1 MSTGL
6 SGALRAGVVVLLSS
20 AAVAAYALP
29 FTRGNVIVSGTPT
42 TVKEF
47 TPAGVLVQTLPAAGS
62 GAFTTGMCFDSSGK
76 LLLTLFSDGAVA
88 LYNTDGTLATAS
100 FITAPGEPE
109 ACVRDA
115 AGNFYVT
122 SVTAVAAIRKYSS
135 TGTLLQT
142 FLPGT
147 RSDWMD
153 LGTDQCTMYWDDEGT
168 SPAIHRFNV
177 CSGTALP
184 VLGGSG
190 TFTALRVHPG
200 TGDILVANSSTN
212 RVDRFSSAGTL
223 LGSWIPTG
231 ILGVIFALNLDPDGL
246 TFWTGGTGGSVHRFA
261 IATFAPQI
269 STFNSGNANLFGLS
283 VVGEITTGGP
293 ATGPA
298 EVPTLSQWALIALA
312 LMLAGGAALGLRRR
326 HPKI

>member
-1 MSTGL
+1 MSIGL
-6 SGALRAGVVVLLSS
+6 SGALRAAVVVLLSS
-20 AAVAAYALP
+20 VAAAAYAVP
-29 FTRGNVIVSGTPT
+29 FTRGNIIVSGTPT

-62 GAFTTGMCFDSSGK
+62 GSFTTGMCFDGSGD
-76 LLLTLFSDGAVA
+76 LLLTLFSDGNVA
-88 LYNTDGTLATAS
+88 LYNANGTLTSAT
-100 FITAPGEPE
+100 FINAPGAPE

-115 AGNFYVT
+115 AGNIFVT
-122 SVTAVAAIRKYSS
+122 SVNAVAAIRKFSS

-142 FLPGT
+142 FLPGV

-153 LGTDQCTMYWDDEGT
+153 LGTDQCTMYYDDEGNT
-168 SPAIHRFNV
+168 PAIHRFNV

-184 VLGGSG
+184 DLGGSG
-190 TFTALRVHPG
+190 IFTALRVHPA
-200 TGDILVANSSTN
+200 TGDIFVANSGAS
-212 RVDRFSSAGTL
+212 RVDRFSSSGTL

-231 ILGVIFALNLDPDGL
+231 VLGVIFALNLDPDGV

-269 STFNSGNANLFGLS
+269 STFNSGNAELFGLS

-293 ATGPA
+293 GAGPS

-312 LMLAGGAALGLRRR
+312 LMLAGGAALALRRR
-326 HPKI
+326 HPQI